1 MNNDKEIDVWGDGS
15 QTRSYLFVDDCI
27 EATLKLFNSNKHG
40 PINIGSEEQVSI
52 NQMIEMIESI
62 AKYEVIKKYDLS
74 KPVGVKG
81 RSSNNELIK
90 KQLNWSPKL
99 NLYEGLSI
107 TYDWIETMIK
117 KNVNSSSIF
126 TLKY

>member
-1 MNNDKEIDVWGDGS
+1 MP
-15 QTRSYLFVDDCI
+15 TRTDI
-27 EATLKLFNSNKHG
+27 
-40 PINIGSEEQVSI
+40 
-52 NQMIEMIESI
+52 
-62 AKYEVIKKYDLS
+62 S